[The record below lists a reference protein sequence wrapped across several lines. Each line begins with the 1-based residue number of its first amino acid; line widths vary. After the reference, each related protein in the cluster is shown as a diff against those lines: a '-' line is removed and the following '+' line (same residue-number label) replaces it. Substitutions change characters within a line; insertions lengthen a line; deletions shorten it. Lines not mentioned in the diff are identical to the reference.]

1 MDSHRSSPS
10 FASQAIDQWHLA
22 EEIADEAAR
31 TDIENYCVQ
40 VEAAGLVWFD
50 TQRLDPDN
58 GSALRTDPYVAK
70 TVARA
75 VRYLGMRD
83 HIYGHHANPALVRF
97 R

>member
-1 MDSHRSSPS
+1 MSDSHRTTKS

-31 TDIENYCVQ
+31 SDIESHCVE

-50 TQRLDPDN
+50 TQLTGSRL
-58 GSALRTDPYVAK
+58 TDPYVAK
-70 TVARA
+70 AVARA

>member
-1 MDSHRSSPS
+1 MSDSRRSSPS
-10 FASQAIDQWHLA
+10 FASQAIEQWHLA

-31 TDIENYCVQ
+31 TDIESYCLQ
-40 VEAAGLVWFD
+40 IEAEGLDWFD
-50 TQRLDPDN
+50 TQRLEAGTRP
-58 GSALRTDPYVAK
+58 TDPYVTK

-83 HIYGHHANPALVRF
+83 HIYGHHTNPALVRF